1 MGGTTLTGTYQTNM
15 FIETTNSI
23 IFASGGFNTTN
34 TTPRMILN
42 ASGNL
47 GINNSAPTSKLCIN
61 PNPVHS
67 GAFNFTTCPCVI
79 TNPTVSSATVL
90 NDPQPV
96 LHLCREGT
104 NNQTYGQHISFY
116 LSRYENIGLNSRTR
130 CDIALTEAEFLN
142 KTVMTLLSSG
152 NVDISNSLSIA
163 INQIFNYLFN
173 NTGALH

>member
-67 GAFNFTTCPCVI
+67 I
-79 TNPTVSSATVL
+79 
-90 NDPQPV
+90 
-96 LHLCREGT
+96 
-104 NNQTYGQHISFY
+104 
-116 LSRYENIGLNSRTR
+116 
-130 CDIALTEAEFLN
+130 
-142 KTVMTLLSSG
+142 
-152 NVDISNSLSIA
+152 
-163 INQIFNYLFN
+163 
-173 NTGALH
+173 